1 MMTIQQVMQY
11 LPQRYPFLMVDRV
24 TEIESGKRIAGY
36 KNLTINEQFFQGRTH
51 YAGCFDD

>member
-24 TEIESGKRIAGY
+24 TEIESGKRIAG
-36 KNLTINEQFFQGRTH
+36 L
-51 YAGCFDD
+51 